1 MKIATWDSGLKFD
14 DPNLRWGSPSYLLEP
29 GDPGYVPPV
38 PPPIPATETKKKT
51 KRMKHNKY
59 YPIRVANQIAWL
71 LNFADKLPGHATVL
85 GLTPAQVTALVA
97 DCLWLAYVLQ
107 NWLNAVRTFSLA
119 CTQTATI
126 AQTGTGSAAVALDT
140 FTPPALPATVTP
152 QLPGSLTRIFAAVQD
167 LKNGHKLT
175 DDIARE
181 LGILAGE
188 TAVPHLAALQPVL
201 TLTVSGGKVEVKW
214 GWTGHGASLDACEI
228 QVDRGDGKGF
238 NLLTIDTTPGYTDT
252 QPFPAGK
259 AVWTYK
265 AIYRVDDQQ
274 VGQWS
279 QPVSVAVGA

>member
-1 MKIATWDSGLKFD
+1 MKAGISAPFIRFPVATTLIMVGILFLGMVAY
-14 DPNLRWGSPSYLLEP
+14 PLL
-29 GDPGYVPPV
+29 G
-38 PPPIPATETKKKT
+38 
-51 KRMKHNKY
+51 
-59 YPIRVANQIAWL
+59 VAP
-71 LNFADKLPGHATVL
+71 LPQVDFPTI
-85 GLTPAQVTALVA
+85 QVTA
-97 DCLWLAYVLQ
+97 
-107 NWLNAVRTFSLA
+107 
-119 CTQTATI
+119 
-126 AQTGTGSAAVALDT
+126 
-140 FTPPALPATVTP
+140 

-201 TLTVSGGKVEVKW
+201 VLTVSGGKVEVKW
-214 GWTGHGASLDACEI
+214 GWNGHGASLDACEI

-259 AVWTYK
+259 AAWTYK